1 MKRFWTALMATLL
14 VLQVSAH
21 EGMWLPHLIK
31 TLNHQ
36 DMTEHG
42 LQLTA
47 DELYSANGSSLK
59 DASVIKSKCLLPSL
73 LIALA
78 DIMEVLSFS
87 RESMP

>member
-1 MKRFWTALMATLL
+1 MATLL

-47 DELYSANGSSLK
+47 DELCSANGSSLK

>member
-31 TLNHQ
+31 ALNHQ

-59 DASVIKSKCLLPSL
+59 DAIVSLGGFCTAEVISDQGLMLTNHHCG
-73 LIALA
+73 
-78 DIMEVLSFS
+78 
-87 RESMP
+87 